1 MSLTITGGQFFGG
14 RELEAQ
20 IIKAFDEWAKED
32 VNDHFYDEFHDV
44 KWDYDREG
52 EEVKTRRK
60 NPQAPIRDA
69 GSPRDIIDYGNLYES
84 GKKSFKLTAS
94 ALGSFADWSWD
105 ARGDSGYCY
114 AVDVHEGLGTS
125 AGNPR
130 RWTDDVRI
138 PQKFD
143 NSMLK
148 PLLAGRIQAAIS
160 VK

>member
-1 MSLTITGGQFFGG
+1 MNLVITGAQVLGL
-14 RELEAQ
+14 ESLEAQ
-20 IIKAFDEWAKED
+20 LAKAFDDWARED
-32 VNDHFYDEFHDV
+32 VNDHFYDEFHNV
-44 KWDYDREG
+44 KWDYDRKG

-69 GSPRDIIDYGNLYES
+69 GSPRDIIDYGDLYES
-84 GKKSFKLTAS
+84 GKESFKLTSS

-114 AVDVHEGLGTS
+114 AMDVHEGLGTS

-130 RWTDDVRI
+130 QWTDDVRI

-148 PLLAGRIQAAIS
+148 VRLTQRMQAATS